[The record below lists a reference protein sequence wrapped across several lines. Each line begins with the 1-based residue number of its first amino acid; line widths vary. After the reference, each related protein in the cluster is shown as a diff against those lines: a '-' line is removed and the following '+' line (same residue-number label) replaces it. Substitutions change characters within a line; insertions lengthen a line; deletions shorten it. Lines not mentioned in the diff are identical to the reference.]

1 MEVMINFTCICAMS
15 LNSELFFKVPWEI
28 VFCVIAGN
36 LYLQLLENVNSTLKY
51 VLLRKVFV
59 HLKLK
64 LSDFIYEF
72 VLISFAYEKTPHLSL
87 SCKL

>member
-15 LNSELFFKVPWEI
+15 LNSELFFKVPWKV

-51 VLLRKVFV
+51 VLLLKVFV
-59 HLKLK
+59 RLKLK
-64 LSDFIYEF
+64 LPDFILEF
-72 VLISFAYEKTPHLSL
+72 FLMSIAYEKTPRFSL
-87 SCKL
+87 NCKL